1 MTKADDEGEATS
13 KSANANFHGEF
24 VVNVGDNFYPRGVNQ
39 ADAKQQFHN
48 IVEVVYGRKSFV
60 VAEGDDATTTKHG
73 HMEPPPVLY
82 TIAGNNDYYLEEE
95 QNREMLDKKLFTEH
109 FEAGRAKVNV
119 EIGYTEKID
128 IW

>member
-1 MTKADDEGEATS
+1 
-13 KSANANFHGEF
+13 
-24 VVNVGDNFYPRGVNQ
+24 
-39 ADAKQQFHN
+39 
-48 IVEVVYGRKSFV
+48 
-60 VAEGDDATTTKHG
+60 
-73 HMEPPPVLY
+73 MEPPPVLY